1 MFLIFSLKKVPFLA
15 QSLMDD
21 LITVMAKNIEHIRL
35 TKAYDQLDVED
46 MERLLGSRH
55 LQLSRKKAMTFLS
68 IWAVASGRLPLT
80 RSNLI
85 SLERL
90 AKTPTSFRVPTTVV
104 LAAGGWSHVS
114 SLISLVLSL
123 SYNTSV
129 QEPTNLVEVWNPL
142 TEQWMASDVKLPGCS
157 RAYHGLEVLGSD
169 LWVIGGYRQSGDFER
184 STMKFSLS
192 TGEWREMSRM
202 STNRCWVSTNVLA
215 GKIYALGGDAGGSAE
230 VYSPETNQWADISPM
245 LHARADFASVVYR
258 GKIFAIGGFHDFHCQ
273 SSFEAYD
280 PESDSWTFEGDLQI
294 ARSGASAVV
303 AQDRIYILGGLTD
316 GGESLASVECITPGL
331 VNTVR
336 HEVPPMLHRRSYF
349 SALLLDPNTIMVVGG
364 FREDPEDVDGGDVSG
379 DVELLDLVRNVWTV
393 APSLT
398 VSRAYLQAIKV
409 ENMNRRFV

>member
-1 MFLIFSLKKVPFLA
+1 
-15 QSLMDD
+15 
-21 LITVMAKNIEHIRL
+21 
-35 TKAYDQLDVED
+35 
-46 MERLLGSRH
+46 
-55 LQLSRKKAMTFLS
+55 
-68 IWAVASGRLPLT
+68 
-80 RSNLI
+80 
-85 SLERL
+85 
-90 AKTPTSFRVPTTVV
+90 
-104 LAAGGWSHVS
+104 
-114 SLISLVLSL
+114 
-123 SYNTSV
+123 
-129 QEPTNLVEVWNPL
+129 
-142 TEQWMASDVKLPGCS
+142 
-157 RAYHGLEVLGSD
+157 
-169 LWVIGGYRQSGDFER
+169 
-184 STMKFSLS
+184 
-192 TGEWREMSRM
+192 M

-245 LHARADFASVVYR
+245 LHARAADFASVVYR

-303 AQDRIYILGGLTD
+303 AQDRIYILGGRTD
-316 GGESLASVECITPGL
+316 GGERLASVECITPGL

-393 APSLT
+393 APNLT
-398 VSRAYLQAIKV
+398 VPRSAIQAIKV